1 MKARWAT
8 EPRRRRITL
17 RRLLIFCVLLQFAS
31 AGDSRLRAQDVPR
44 LRILERQVRL
54 TLDEGGDY
62 RVIDA
67 MRILLDTGGPVSL
80 APSQPLALIVLQEEA
95 VGARGL
101 GGDVSPRQ
109 IVRDGNELAVV
120 GAIPQPT
127 FEVGV
132 TYMLP
137 SDVQGLV
144 VSSAAAVD
152 ELGVFVDRGRITV
165 RPEGALVREDDVGP
179 ASQPSLN
186 YVARDLPAGSTL
198 RFDIVSDRTGW
209 RERVAVLVAS
219 LFAATVA
226 GIWAWRRA
234 D

>member
-1 MKARWAT
+1 
-8 EPRRRRITL
+8 
-17 RRLLIFCVLLQFAS
+17 LIFAVLFQLGS
-31 AGDSRLRAQDVPR
+31 VGDSTLRAQDAPR

-67 MRILLDTGGPVSL
+67 MRIRLDTGGPVSI
-80 APSQPLALIVLQEEA
+80 APSEPLPLIVLQDEA

-109 IVRDGNELAVV
+109 VVRDGNELAIV
-120 GAIPQPT
+120 GTIPQPT

-132 TYMLP
+132 TYRLP
-137 SDVQGLV
+137 ADAQGLV

-198 RFDIVSDRTGW
+198 RLDIVSGRTGW

-219 LFAATVA
+219 LFAASVA
-226 GIWAWRRA
+226 GIWAWRRV